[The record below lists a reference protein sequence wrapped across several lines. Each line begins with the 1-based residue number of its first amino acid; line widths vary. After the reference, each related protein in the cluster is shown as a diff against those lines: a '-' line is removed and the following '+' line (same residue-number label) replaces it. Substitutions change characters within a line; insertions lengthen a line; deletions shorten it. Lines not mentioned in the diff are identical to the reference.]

1 MAEIETLFKTESC
14 SVENLRPEILE
25 GCCELWSIAFA
36 KPGRDKNSV
45 MTERLKEINEVDER
59 IKNFSC
65 EEVWHVIWES
75 CEGSNRIVAAA
86 RTFSR
91 MMLLSDGTKRSIFGL
106 AHVASH
112 PEKRGLGLG
121 KTLVQAALCR
131 INDSNLKEEEAC
143 FLFQSSSPDF
153 YTKLGARVL
162 PSEEYHCINSTGFGS
177 DAKRIAGFWDPA
189 ILIYPSNSEIPKGDI
204 DLLGPGY

>member
-91 MMLLSDGTKRSIFGL
+91 MMLLSDGTKVLVTFMFTLHVTISSIINFSEDFEIHIFVVLFL
-106 AHVASH
+106 AFNIWTCS
-112 PEKRGLGLG
+112 
-121 KTLVQAALCR
+121 C
-131 INDSNLKEEEAC
+131 C
-143 FLFQSSSPDF
+143 QSSRKERSWTWENF
-153 YTKLGARVL
+153 SSSSSLSY
-162 PSEEYHCINSTGFGS
+162 
-177 DAKRIAGFWDPA
+177 
-189 ILIYPSNSEIPKGDI
+189 
-204 DLLGPGY
+204 